1 MASFSLSRSSL
12 NLTPPSITG
21 GPPSKYSLAGQAVNA
36 ANIWQANRK
45 GAPDFASMVAQN
57 SVSEANIFNS
67 IKDAEMSVMKGGLQ
81 GFTAASSMKKTADQM
96 KKDAKRGANQQMW
109 SSGLGAAAT
118 IGGTLLSGGNPLVGM
133 AAGSIGSAI
142 GGLFG

>member
-12 NLTPPSITG
+12 NLTPPTITG

-36 ANIWQANRK
+36 ANIWKANRA

-57 SVSEANIFNS
+57 SASEANIFNA
-67 IKDAEMSVMKGGLQ
+67 IKDAEMNVMKGGLA
-81 GFTAASSMKKTADQM
+81 GYTSAMMGKKTADRM
-96 KKDAKRGANQQMW
+96 KDQARADASKSMW
-109 SSGLGAAAT
+109 SSGLGAVGT
-118 IGGTLLSGGNPLVGM
+118 IGGSLIGGPIGGM
-133 AAGSIGSAI
+133 IGGGIGSTL

>member
-36 ANIWQANRK
+36 ANIWKANRA

-57 SVSEANIFNS
+57 SISEANIFNAL
-67 IKDAEMSVMKGGLQ
+67 KDAEMNIMKGGLE
-81 GFTAASSMKKTADQM
+81 GYRAAVSMKNTAEQL
-96 KKDAKRGANQQMW
+96 KKDARRGANQQMA
-109 SSGLGAAAT
+109 SSALGAVGT
-118 IGGTLLSGGNPLVGM
+118 IGGAALGGPVGAM
-133 AAGSIGSAI
+133 IGGGIGSAI

>member
-12 NLTPPSITG
+12 NLTPPTITG

-36 ANIWQANRK
+36 ANIWKANRR

-67 IKDAEMSVMKGGLQ
+67 VRESENKARIGALQ
-81 GFTAASSMKKTADQM
+81 GFNSAMMAKRTADRM
-96 KKDAKRGANQQMW
+96 KDQAKSQASKSMW
-109 SSGLGAAAT
+109 GSALGAVGT
-118 IGGTLLSGGNPLVGM
+118 IGG
-133 AAGSIGSAI
+133 SII
-142 GGLFG
+142 GGPIGGMIGGGIGKTIGGFFG

>member
-36 ANIWQANRK
+36 ANIWKANRA

-57 SVSEANIFNS
+57 SVSEANIFNAL
-67 IKDAEMSVMKGGLQ
+67 KDAEASIMKGGLQ
-81 GFTAASSMKKTADQM
+81 GYTAAITAKKTADQM
-96 KKDAKRGANQQMW
+96 KKDARRGAQQQMA
-109 SSGLGAAAT
+109 SSALGAVGT
-118 IGGTLLSGGNPLVGM
+118 IGG
-133 AAGSIGSAI
+133 SII
-142 GGLFG
+142 GGLLAE

>member
-1 MASFSLSRSSL
+1 MASFSLSKSSL

-36 ANIWQANRK
+36 ADIWKANRA

-67 IKDAEMSVMKGGLQ
+67 IKDAEAKVMEGGMS
-81 GFTAASSMKKTADQM
+81 GFYAAVTAKKTAEQM
-96 KKDAKRGANQQMW
+96 KKDAKAGANKQMA
-109 SSGLGAAAT
+109 SSALGAVGT
-118 IGGTLLSGGNPLVGM
+118 IGGSLIGGPIGGM
-133 AAGSIGSAI
+133 IGGGIGSAV

>member
-1 MASFSLSRSSL
+1 MASFSLSKSSL

-36 ANIWQANRK
+36 ANIWKANRA

-67 IKDAEMSVMKGGLQ
+67 IKDAELSVMQGGLE
-81 GFTAASSMKKTADQM
+81 GYTAAVSMKNTAEEM
-96 KKDAKRGANQQMW
+96 KKNARKDANQQMA
-109 SSGLGAAAT
+109 SSALGAVGT
-118 IGGTLLSGGNPLVGM
+118 IGGSLIGGPIGGM
-133 AAGSIGSAI
+133 IGGGIGSAI

>member
-1 MASFSLSRSSL
+1 MASFSLSKSSL

-36 ANIWQANRK
+36 ANIWKANRA

-57 SVSEANIFNS
+57 SVSEANIFNA
-67 IKDAEMSVMKGGLQ
+67 IKDAEASVMQGGLK
-81 GFTAASSMKKTADQM
+81 GYTSAMMAKKTADRM
-96 KKDAKRGANQQMW
+96 KAQAKAKARKSMFSSAGGALGTIAGAMIP
-109 SSGLGAAAT
+109 GAGPLGAM
-118 IGGTLLSGGNPLVGM
+118 IGGKL
-133 AAGSIGSAI
+133 GSTV

>member
-1 MASFSLSRSSL
+1 MASFSLSKSSL

-36 ANIWQANRK
+36 ANIWKANRA

-67 IKDAEMSVMKGGLQ
+67 IRDAEAKVMEGSMS
-81 GFTAASSMKKTADQM
+81 GFQAAVSMKNTAEQM
-96 KKDAKRGANQQMW
+96 KKDAKKGANKKMA
-109 SSGLGAAAT
+109 SSALGAVGT
-118 IGGTLLSGGNPLVGM
+118 IGGSLIGGPIGGM
-133 AAGSIGSAI
+133 IGGGIGSAI

>member
-1 MASFSLSRSSL
+1 MASFSLSKSSL
-12 NLTPPSITG
+12 NLTPPSIAG

-36 ANIWQANRK
+36 ADIWKANRA

-67 IKDAEMSVMKGGLQ
+67 IKDAEAKAMEGGMS
-81 GFTAASSMKKTADQM
+81 GFYAAATAKKTAEQM
-96 KKDAKRGANQQMW
+96 KKDAKAGANKQMA
-109 SSGLGAAAT
+109 SSALGAVGT
-118 IGGTLLSGGNPLVGM
+118 IGGSLIGGPIGGM
-133 AAGSIGSAI
+133 IGGGIGSAV

>member
-1 MASFSLSRSSL
+1 MAASFSKSSL

-36 ANIWQANRK
+36 ADIWKANRA

-67 IKDAEMSVMKGGLQ
+67 IKDAEAKAMEGGMS
-81 GFTAASSMKKTADQM
+81 GFYAAATAKKTAEQM
-96 KKDAKRGANQQMW
+96 KKD
-109 SSGLGAAAT
+109 GLT
-118 IGGTLLSGGNPLVGM
+118 
-133 AAGSIGSAI
+133 
-142 GGLFG
+142 

>member
-1 MASFSLSRSSL
+1 MASFSLSKSSL

-36 ANIWQANRK
+36 ANIWKANRA

-67 IKDAEMSVMKGGLQ
+67 IKDAEMSVMQGGLSGYQ
-81 GFTAASSMKKTADQM
+81 AAVSMKNTADTMKKEAKKGANKQMASSA
-96 KKDAKRGANQQMW
+96 
-109 SSGLGAAAT
+109 LGAVGT
-118 IGGTLLSGGNPLVGM
+118 IGGSLIGGPIGGM
-133 AAGSIGSAI
+133 IGGGIGSAI